1 MKVGVTGH
9 QQRLGID
16 WLWVRSRIDRYLA
29 GKSIIYG
36 YSSLAAGADQIF
48 ADAVLDAGGKLIA
61 VVPMEGYASQLED
74 EPLKQYERLI
84 AKAQIVD
91 LRSKKSAEGAFLDS
105 GKWIARNVDRMIA
118 VWDGEDAAGRGG
130 TADIVAYAMSL
141 GRQVH
146 HINPIKR
153 TTRTFSARR
162 PIPPALRKNTW
173 I

>member
-9 QQRLGID
+9 QQREGID
-16 WLWVRSRIDRYLA
+16 WPWVRSRIDRYLA
-29 GKSIIYG
+29 GKSIIFG
-36 YSSLAAGADQIF
+36 YSSLAAGTDQIF

-61 VVPMEGYASQLED
+61 VVPMEDYASHFED
-74 EPLKQYERLI
+74 EPLKEYKRLL

-91 LRSKKSAEGAFLDS
+91 LRSKKPDEGAFLEA
-105 GKWIARNVDRMIA
+105 GKWIARDVDCMVA

-146 HINPIKR
+146 HIDPIKR
-153 TTRTFSARR
+153 TTAD
-162 PIPPALRKNTW
+162 I
-173 I
+173 